1 MERARALVDFVEW
14 AITDG
19 QQFASEL
26 SYVPLPDSVVQHNMQ
41 TLQSLTFQGQPILEQ
56 Q

>member
-1 MERARALVDFVEW
+1 MERATALVDFIEW

-19 QQFASEL
+19 QQFADEL

-41 TLQSLTFQGQPILEQ
+41 TLELLTFQGQPIQ
-56 Q
+56 QQ